1 MQYQWC
7 RRGVHV
13 HIIAQNHT
21 ESFFSHL
28 SLLEL
33 IITCVEF
40 LIICDFDFAGTGV
53 DCTVLGC
60 ASSMY
65 IDFSSISNMTTD

>member
-1 MQYQWC
+1 M
-7 RRGVHV
+7 HV
-13 HIIAQNHT
+13 HIIAQNRAGLI
-21 ESFFSHL
+21 FFPHL

-33 IITCVEF
+33 ITCAVLF
-40 LIICDFDFAGTGV
+40 LIICDSDFAGTGV